1 MQNISQSEF
10 SRLIDGASVLEADS
24 RGPRIYLTADNK
36 VVKLFPRKGF
46 FSSNT
51 LSPYAARFRRNAQRL
66 KSEGVNSV
74 TVERIGKCSPLK
86 LHFVVYPF
94 LAGSTLR
101 ELATQPA
108 ELRRA
113 LTKLSRYLC
122 DLHRQGIFFKAFHL
136 GNIIQQSNGR
146 LALIDI
152 QSMHFYTQA
161 VPLKDRLKNFSNCL
175 RYKQDYQLLHQFGF
189 ESFFSQYLRCSDL
202 KPVQQSDL
210 LAKLRASFSQPDLD
224 QALRQL
230 QARHPAPQ

>member
-1 MQNISQSEF
+1 MQNLSQDAF
-10 SRLIDGASVLEADS
+10 SRLIDGARVLEADS
-24 RGPRIYLTADNK
+24 RGPRVYLTLDNK
-36 VVKLFPRKGF
+36 VVKLFPGKGF

-51 LSPYAARFRRNAQRL
+51 LSPYATRFMRNAKRL
-66 KSEGVNSV
+66 KAQGVDSV
-74 TVERIGKCSPLK
+74 TVERIGKCKQLK
-86 LHFVVYPF
+86 LHFVVYPL

-101 ELATQPA
+101 ELATKKPA
-108 ELRRA
+108 QLGQA
-113 LTKLSRYLC
+113 LTVLSQYLC

-136 GNIIQQSNGR
+136 GNVLRQPNGR

-175 RYKQDYQLLHQFGF
+175 RYEQDYQILQQFGF
-189 ESFFSQYLRCSDL
+189 ESFFSQYLRCSGL
-202 KPVQQSDL
+202 NSVQQSSL

-230 QARHPAPQ
+230 GRS